1 MNIEE
6 IKKILE
12 SYTLEKKYYHDLVK
26 DIEEQQNIYN
36 KTISQD
42 SLHLQTKRINQLL
55 KLSELTLE
63 KIEKVEFTINTLNQ
77 PSKDILYYKYIKKLS
92 NSRIAMGLNYSV
104 PRIYQLTSIAIKEF
118 AVHYSSPEK
127 N

>member
-77 PSKDILYYKYIKKLS
+77 PSKDILYYKYIKNFPIVELPW
-92 NSRIAMGLNYSV
+92 V
-104 PRIYQLTSIAIKEF
+104 
-118 AVHYSSPEK
+118 
-127 N
+127 